1 MKHPCGK
8 NKAGQKLIEVTST
21 GLTHHVQEDGIINY
35 VLARTSPDTFNTY
48 EDRYFG
54 YNYGVLDIEFT
65 ENAIAN
71 PKISIKVKDIN
82 GTT

>member
-8 NKAGQKLIEVTST
+8 EKAGQELIEVTST
-21 GLTHHVQEDGIINY
+21 GLTHFTPSTGIVHY
-35 VLARTSPDTFNTY
+35 VLTRTAPDTFNTY

-54 YNYGVLDIEFT
+54 YNYGVLDIEFN
-65 ENAIAN
+65 EDVKN